1 MYRSRDKIEIY
12 YLMYSLDTFDSLSAM
27 IALVFFFLCGVP
39 EVFHFAL

>member
-27 IALVFFFLCGVP
+27 IALFFFFFVWCS
-39 EVFHFAL
+39 